1 MHIAVVGLSHR
12 TAPVEVREKL
22 SIPEQTMEE
31 SLQNLRNHEQVLEAS
46 ILSTC
51 NRLEIYTLVRNPDLG
66 IAAVRDFLHATP
78 YPTRS
83 PARAS
88 AAYACGSSRPR
99 RTSSAST
106 TNAGCSSST
115 SGSSPCTSSTGR
127 SGPAEA
133 PSQPLGQSPLD
144 PRRRNLSSDCC

>member
-31 SLQNLRNHEQVLEAS
+31 SLQRLRNHEQVLEAS

-66 IAAVRDFLHATP
+66 IAAVRDFLSGHSGLDSGDL
-78 YPTRS
+78 S
-83 PARAS
+83 PHLFAYHHDEAIAHLMRV
-88 AAYACGSSRPR
+88 AAGLDSLVLGEGQFCPR
-99 RTSSAST
+99 
-106 TNAGCSSST
+106 
-115 SGSSPCTSSTGR
+115 
-127 SGPAEA
+127 
-133 PSQPLGQSPLD
+133 
-144 PRRRNLSSDCC
+144 